1 MALLSLQVGKFY
13 LLEGLGIGATLGL
26 LVAVEH
32 LAVVVLHH
40 LDAVPLVFVRGLVAL
55 DLAHRVLNLSLELL
69 LFVVE
74 FVFQGQEVL
83 IERDAIT
90 EKRFVAASLV
100 LLVDFAVLEQLDLG
114 LHRGDLLVQVEDDVV
129 VDDVGLTAALL
140 SVGQLLNFVRRL
152 LQVRVTLEL
161 PVDDR
166 SGGSLVDIVIVSSIL
181 DVACGAGAGASSRS
195 YSAYS
200 DDGRLS

>member
-181 DVACGAGAGASSRS
+181 DVSRGAGAGASSRS